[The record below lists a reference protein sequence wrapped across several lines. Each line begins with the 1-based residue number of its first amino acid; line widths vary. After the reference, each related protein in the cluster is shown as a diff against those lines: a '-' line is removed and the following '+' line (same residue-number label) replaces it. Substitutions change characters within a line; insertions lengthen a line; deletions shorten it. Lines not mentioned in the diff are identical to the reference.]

1 MSLENTT
8 TDYITQVRDIA
19 DEDNTTDVNDTL
31 VLRML
36 NRAQQELVRILTRNY
51 KSHFMRE
58 ELYAYS
64 DLKTDA
70 GGITRV
76 LPIADQAFGFAVNS
90 VDVRIGTSWFPVNQV
105 PFSHTLGL
113 DNAVDSSFPLSYS
126 MQGNDIYLYPAPSNA
141 TSVRV
146 RYQFRAPK
154 LVKPQGRITG
164 YDSNNVTVTL
174 DSLGSDLSTNVSD
187 LTAFVN
193 IIDHLTGEIK
203 ATMQV
208 SGITTASRTLQLK
221 TSALDRSEVFGYTT
235 STALPTTITED
246 DYICSASG
254 TCVPYL
260 SQDMS
265 NFLVDIAGFYTKRKL
280 GTIEQAD
287 YLEREAMFKAI
298 ASMQFGRQY
307 TKKINRTRTTSNFS
321 LQPFFRGN

>member
-8 TDYITQVRDIA
+8 ADYITQVRDIC
-19 DEDNTTDVNDTL
+19 DEDNTTDVTDAL

-36 NRAQQELVRILTRNY
+36 NRAQQEMVRILTRNY
-51 KSHFMRE
+51 KGHFMRE
-58 ELYAYS
+58 EIYSYS

-70 GGITRV
+70 NGQTRV
-76 LPIADQAFGFAVNS
+76 LPVADQAFGFSVNA
-90 VDVRIGTSWFPVNQV
+90 VDVKIGTSWFPVQQV

-154 LVKPQGRITG
+154 LVKCQGRITAF
-164 YDSNNVTVTL
+164 DSNNVTVTL
-174 DSLGSDLSTNVSD
+174 DAVGSGLSTNVTD

-208 SGITTASRTLQLK
+208 SGITAASKTLQLK

-235 STALPTTITED
+235 STALPSTISKD
-246 DYICSASG
+246 DYVCLADG

-287 YLEREAMFKAI
+287 YIERESIFKAI

-321 LQPFFRGN
+321 LQPFFRGE